1 MSAVLVDTRGHEYR
15 LEMAVDPERG
25 SYGALF
31 QQATTY
37 RAQRILPPCT
47 GDIPGLVEDNA
58 SGACAKS
65 LASAALVTYI
75 PLTTSLQESDITPE
89 AASLHL
95 VLQNIRLRRQVDHPY
110 LRTLIDA
117 FYMNQVPS
125 SPSSTSGGVSSVVVT
140 QGPGASPANPSPP
153 RQNLVKQT
161 GTAEDSGGTNWPA
174 GAAVPALASSSAI
187 TALVVVEEYI
197 EGCSL
202 ADYADAVAQRHLKQ
216 GNLQIQN
223 DAAAIAC
230 QLAQVL
236 LHLHAVGHV
245 LCRDLP
251 LDCVHM
257 DINKGCVQVRL
268 PLSAASMLDLVEGSA
283 SSAPAAVMASPRTTS
298 IGESTSNAF
307 GEGKCFV
314 GAPEMSEMSDWNEI
328 SSAPCGAVPLYADVW
343 ALGLLMLQ
351 LCSLN
356 HKNLSGAT
364 NATERL
370 LVIRSRLPQPAA
382 LLPADTEEGMT
393 ELIRSCLE
401 CSPTKRPT
409 LSMLLKS
416 SAFAKHRSFTM
427 REPNRAVIS
436 LAEAVKAIRRHGRTS
451 ASMQPAAPH
460 SRTMSTIDA
469 DLPNK
474 IVDDSLISLSLQN
487 LHWTTPPSFRDV
499 FAPLLVSPPET
510 ADPCEVPVGIASHD
524 PTAAAT
530 TQSRQRPPPSLAA
543 ATKQALHDVALL
555 RDRYRD
561 ICVMATQTS
570 APATTSAQKSAYAAL
585 WDRVQNTR
593 QLPRDITTT
602 TAIMGELTEHLAKL
616 EQNDPK
622 LCFRFME
629 LLLEGFATCPSDIA
643 SVADSVAL
651 ADTLFRASAADTAA
665 TGGAQPVRM
674 EAPLEQATRRSVPEE
689 KEAVFNVA
697 ETLRVMP
704 SMPAHMISSERAANT
719 SSVLYNSWL
728 RKQRKKHLK
737 MDEY

>member
-31 QQATTY
+31 AQATTY
-37 RAQRILPPCT
+37 RAQRLFRPCME
-47 GDIPGLVEDNA
+47 DIPGLVEDNA
-58 SGACAKS
+58 SEAGAKS

-75 PLTTSLQESDITPE
+75 PLTTSLQESDTTSE
-89 AASLHL
+89 AALLHL
-95 VLQNIRLRRQVDHPY
+95 LVQNIRLRRQADHPY

-117 FYMNQVPS
+117 FYTNQVPS
-125 SPSSTSGGVSSVVVT
+125 SPSSTSGGVGSVVVMK
-140 QGPGASPANPSPP
+140 GPGASPASLSPP
-153 RQNLVKQT
+153 RENLVKQT
-161 GTAEDSGGTNWPA
+161 GTAQDSGGTNWPA
-174 GAAVPALASSSAI
+174 GAAAPALALSPAI

-202 ADYADAVAQRHLKQ
+202 ADYADAVAKMHLKQ
-216 GNLQIQN
+216 GNLKIQN

-230 QLAQVL
+230 QLAQAL

-268 PLSAASMLDLVEGSA
+268 PLSATAMLDMVEGSA
-283 SSAPAAVMASPRTTS
+283 SAAPGAVMASPRTTS

-307 GEGKCFV
+307 REGKCFV
-314 GAPEMSEMSDWNEI
+314 GAPELSKMSDWNKI
-328 SSAPCGAVPLYADVW
+328 ASPPCGALPLYADVW

-364 NATERL
+364 DATERL
-370 LVIRSRLPQPAA
+370 LVIRSHLLQPAA
-382 LLPADTEEGMT
+382 LLPADTEEDMA
-393 ELIRSCLE
+393 ELILSCLE

-436 LAEAVKAIRRHGRTS
+436 LAQAVKAIRRHERTS
-451 ASMQPAAPH
+451 ASVQPAALH
-460 SRTMSTIDA
+460 SRTMSTIDT
-469 DLPNK
+469 DLPNQV
-474 IVDDSLISLSLQN
+474 VDDSLISLSLQD

-499 FAPLLVSPPET
+499 FVPILVSPPGT
-510 ADPCEVPVGIASHD
+510 ADLCEVPGGIASRD
-524 PTAAAT
+524 LTAAAT
-530 TQSRQRPPPSLAA
+530 TQGRQRPPPSLAA
-543 ATKQALHDVALL
+543 ATEQALHDVALL
-555 RDRYRD
+555 HDRYRD
-561 ICVMATQTS
+561 ICVMATQSSTS
-570 APATTSAQKSAYAAL
+570 AAPSAQQSACAAL
-585 WDRVQNTR
+585 RDRVQNTG
-593 QLPRDITTT
+593 QLPRDFTTT
-602 TAIMGELTEHLAKL
+602 TTIMEELTEHLAKL

-622 LCFRFME
+622 LCLRFME

-643 SVADSVAL
+643 AVADSVAL
-651 ADTLFRASAADTAA
+651 ADTLFHASATDTAA
-665 TGGAQPVRM
+665 TSGAQPVRK
-674 EAPLEQATRRSVPEE
+674 EAPLEEATQHSVPGQ

-704 SMPAHMISSERAANT
+704 SMPAHVISSDRAANT